1 MHTLEVISPG
11 LLTTVQDLGRRGY
24 RRFGLPRCGAAD
36 AFSLQV
42 ANLLVGN
49 SQDAAGLECTATGPA
64 LRLLRPALL
73 GCVGAGLPYLNGE
86 LLPGRASFHGRAG
99 DFLEIR
105 PAPPGLRAYLA
116 VSGGIDVPVVM
127 GSRSTCL
134 RAGFG
139 GYQGRPLRAG
149 DVLACGPRRSGRPA
163 RAPAREA
170 DETGPLRVILG
181 PQDDRFTREGLATLL
196 DAEYR
201 VTAECDRMGCRL
213 QGPPIAHRGPAD
225 IVSDGVPEGSIQVPS
240 GGLPII
246 MLCDGQPTGGYAKP
260 AVVISADLG
269 RVAQLAP
276 HATVAF
282 RAVGREEARAAREAQ
297 QRYLAHLADML
308 QASTGYRSFHVR
320 VQGRSYQVTVEE
332 LP

>member
-1 MHTLEVISPG
+1 MLTLEVISPG

-24 RRFGLPRCGAAD
+24 RQFGLPRGGAAD
-36 AFSLQV
+36 ALALQV

-49 SQDAAGLECTATGPA
+49 PQDAAGLECTSTGPA

-73 GCVGAGLPYLNGE
+73 SCTGAGVPCLNGE
-86 LLPGRASFHGRAG
+86 LLPGQASFHARAG
-99 DFLEIR
+99 DLLEIR
-105 PAPPGLRAYLA
+105 PGRPGLRAYLA

-134 RAGFG
+134 KAGFG
-139 GYQGRPLRAG
+139 GHQGRALRAG
-149 DVLACGPRRSGRPA
+149 DVLSCGPRAGGRPA
-163 RAPAREA
+163 RAPDGGR

-196 DAEYR
+196 HSEYR
-201 VTAECDRMGCRL
+201 VTPDCDRMGCRL
-213 QGPPIAHRGPAD
+213 QGPPIGHVGPAD
-225 IVSDGVPEGSIQVPS
+225 IVSDGIPEGSIQVPAN
-240 GGLPII
+240 GQPII

-269 RVAQLAP
+269 RAAQLAP
-276 HATVAF
+276 NSTVAF
-282 RAVGREEARAAREAQ
+282 LAVSREQARAAREAQ
-297 QRYLAHLADML
+297 RRYLTRVEDMM
-308 QASTGYRSFHVR
+308 QAFKSSRSFRVR
-320 VQGRSYQVTVEE
+320 VQDQVYQVKVEE